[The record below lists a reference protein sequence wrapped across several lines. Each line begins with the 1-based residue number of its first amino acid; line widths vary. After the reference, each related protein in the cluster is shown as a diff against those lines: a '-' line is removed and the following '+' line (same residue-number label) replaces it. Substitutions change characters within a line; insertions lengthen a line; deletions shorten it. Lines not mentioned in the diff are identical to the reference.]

1 MGAHAEHRE
10 SKASA
15 SALAAP
21 PLPAAQRKPTRRV
34 TYHARPAT
42 DNIEAQGAGVAVQDE
57 GQAFGFFALEEQTRS
72 EFIHT
77 QKTDGRDC
85 PSI

>member
-1 MGAHAEHRE
+1 M
-10 SKASA
+10 
-15 SALAAP
+15 
-21 PLPAAQRKPTRRV
+21 

-42 DNIEAQGAGVAVQDE
+42 DNIEAQGARVAVQDE

-77 QKTDGRDC
+77 QKTAGTNF